1 MVSWTHYL
9 LVNLKHKNGNLK
21 NEKRIK
27 NKWPK
32 YLLKSPRSLKQKS
45 VIWWRQS
52 DPLSGP
58 VAGNVFI

>member
-9 LVNLKHKNGNLK
+9 LVNLNHKNGNLK

-32 YLLKSPRSLKQKS
+32 
-45 VIWWRQS
+45 
-52 DPLSGP
+52 
-58 VAGNVFI
+58 

>member
-32 YLLKSPRSLKQKS
+32 YLLKSTKISKTKECNL
-45 VIWWRQS
+45 VEA
-52 DPLSGP
+52 
-58 VAGNVFI
+58 V